1 MAATAIRDI
10 VSDPSLLPVLNS
22 AAETRDLCQK
32 LLSLLD
38 PSLDRDQIT
47 DSPQTVQKHLFA
59 LLAQLRGQSRDAI
72 FRVRDTKQRTA
83 EARQEIDRLH
93 LQLQNL
99 YYEQRHLTGEIAA
112 CESYDHKYRSLPLIP
127 VEEFLELHPEHR
139 ESDEHELMVARI
151 NHEHA
156 EREKLEQARQE
167 LLKRKQALITE
178 NNKRKDDLASLDQ
191 DLERFIDHVSSIMSE
206 KYEDQGSSQATM
218 TSQASSSSLPPPEKP
233 SAIQT
238 RFRVVAAFWAVILF
252 LGLPI
257 WWKATSIYRAELP
270 LQEMLDWAGGK
281 SCRPVFPVEIRF
293 EIPSLPDIEA
303 QQLLRTTQHT
313 LDDLNE
319 FSAHHLRLKLADEE
333 AQQATEKADTA
344 LTVRL
349 LAQDDLASP
358 RSELQTDSTTLDVFY
373 PPSQIPPPA
382 SANSPLSSFIAGELQ
397 RLFAEEKATVAH
409 ILSNNAVGAFTPS
422 SNSQAQQISPQL
434 AESITKRLRRSMKYS
449 ETYHLAFSLFTPGSA
464 PSSWDIESAVQDYIS
479 PIVQA
484 LSPISNF
491 TIDTQVQLY
500 ATFSPTTPAP
510 EYDET
515 QGIWTLEEENLSAFI
530 NAAEWPLNPS
540 IGTGPTIN
548 FILYVPSP
556 EHFPLLVK
564 ESKATSWII
573 PQWGGVFI
581 LNPPLPTRPDPNTG
595 TDTTDTFSNPP
606 HLPRTSLR
614 PAFLTFSHQL
624 LSLLGT
630 PSTPASLPL
639 RLQTLIRIRAATLLL
654 SASSTLGSLARLTES
669 LPSIPIPAPVAFSV
683 STTLSHL
690 SASCES
696 LRNGRFQ
703 DALASARVAET
714 EAERSFFE
722 KSMVG
727 QVYFPDEHKV
737 AVYLPLLGPIGVPL
751 VLGLLKEVRRIVV
764 GWKGARST

>member
-1 MAATAIRDI
+1 
-10 VSDPSLLPVLNS
+10 
-22 AAETRDLCQK
+22 
-32 LLSLLD
+32 
-38 PSLDRDQIT
+38 
-47 DSPQTVQKHLFA
+47 
-59 LLAQLRGQSRDAI
+59 
-72 FRVRDTKQRTA
+72 
-83 EARQEIDRLH
+83 
-93 LQLQNL
+93 
-99 YYEQRHLTGEIAA
+99 
-112 CESYDHKYRSLPLIP
+112 
-127 VEEFLELHPEHR
+127 
-139 ESDEHELMVARI
+139 
-151 NHEHA
+151 
-156 EREKLEQARQE
+156 
-167 LLKRKQALITE
+167 
-178 NNKRKDDLASLDQ
+178 
-191 DLERFIDHVSSIMSE
+191 MSE
-206 KYEDQGSSQATM
+206 KYEDQGSSQTTM
-218 TSQASSSSLPPPEKP
+218 TPQTATPSLPPTEKP

-252 LGLPI
+252 LGFPI
-257 WWKATSIYRAELP
+257 WWKTTSIYRAELP

-293 EIPSLPDIEA
+293 ETPSLPDVEA

-333 AQQATEKADTA
+333 EQQATEKADTA

-349 LAQDDLASP
+349 LAQDDLANP
-358 RSELQTDSTTLDVFY
+358 RSELQTDTTTLDVFY
-373 PPSQIPPPA
+373 PPSQIPPPS

-397 RLFAEEKATVAH
+397 RLFAEEKATIAQ
-409 ILSNNAVGAFTPS
+409 ILSNNAIGAVAPS
-422 SNSQAQQISPQL
+422 SNSQAQQTPPQL
-434 AESITKRLRRSMKYS
+434 AESITKRLRRSMKYA
-449 ETYHLAFSLFTPGSA
+449 ETYQLAFSLFTPGSA
-464 PSSWDIESAVQDYIS
+464 PSSWDIESAIQEYIS

-510 EYDET
+510 EYDQT
-515 QGIWTLEEENLSAFI
+515 QGIWTLKEENLSAFI

-556 EHFPLLVK
+556 DHFPLLVK

-581 LNPPLPTRPDPNTG
+581 LNPPLPTRPETNSTKSL
-595 TDTTDTFSNPP
+595 SNPP
-606 HLPRTSLR
+606 HLARTSLR

-669 LPSIPIPAPVAFSV
+669 LPSIPIPAPVASSV

-751 VLGLLKEVRRIVV
+751 ILGLLKEVRRVV
-764 GWKGARST
+764 LSWKEARSG